1 MPGTAD
7 LDLKSHLA
15 RFGLSSFR
23 EGQREVISAVLAG
36 EDCLCVM
43 PTGGGKSLCYQLPAV
58 VLDGL
63 TLVVSPL
70 IALMKDQVDQ
80 LLALGLPVTYINS
93 TLPLAEQHARLERM
107 AAGQYRLVYVVPER
121 FRSGRFLDAVLA
133 VGPKL
138 LAVDEAHC
146 ISEWGHDFRPDYAR
160 LGYFRRMLG
169 NPTTIA
175 LTATATD
182 RVRRDIIEQLAL
194 SDPRTLI
201 TGFARPNLFY
211 QVRSPRSE
219 RDKAEMLLRFL
230 DQTPGSGI
238 IYTATR
244 KRSEEVAELVGQ
256 QTSRRTAAYH
266 AGLMPDQRRTTQEAF
281 MQGRCEIVVAT
292 NAFGMGIDKADV
304 RFVVHYNLPGTLEA
318 YYQEAGRAGRDGRP
332 SRCLLLYSASDR
344 YIQEYFIESAYPARE
359 NVAAVY
365 DYLRSLDDDPIEL
378 TQEEIRQ
385 RLSLPIGAEGVGNCE
400 QLLES
405 AGVLERL
412 IASQNMAAVRI
423 DSDLPTLVDLLPQR
437 AKVRRRVLQAVERLV
452 GQRRNELIL
461 FHPRELDAGD
471 ELDLNSIA
479 HALRELAGLKWFTYV
494 PPFRGRAIRMIDRQT
509 PFEELPIDFDAL
521 QRRKAAE
528 YEKLNRVVRFALG
541 GTCRQR
547 EILRYFGEESA
558 LPCGH
563 CDNCGQ
569 HPPGTVG
576 KHPVAL
582 PAEVVKAIRIVLS
595 GVARTEARFA
605 CGKNLIA
612 QMLCGSGSARMSKLG
627 LNKLSTFGLLRHLR
641 QPEVITLIEGLIAA
655 GCLQQVDIDSYR
667 PVVQLTDFGS
677 EVMKGKAQ
685 LGAELPIPADLLR
698 RLRGDAAS
706 DREPAPE
713 ETGRADSLAA
723 LDPRLL
729 EALRQWR
736 REEAVRAG
744 LPHYQILSNTTIAE
758 LARRRPDS
766 PEALLG
772 IRGIGP
778 AKLARFGE
786 ALLAVLAQGKV
797 PPPAP
802 RRERAEGG
810 DRPGSADEDRG
821 DEGQQVSPAAVR
833 PSHYWTWRLLSAGF
847 SPQECAAIRG
857 LEHEAVLDHALRAV
871 DAGWTVR
878 PEWFLGPELLAAL
891 EAAMGQESPEQ
902 IQPLLS
908 RLPAGTRYD
917 EVRLFLKCRRAGD
930 GVWQHGI
937 PPTGTPRD

>member
-365 DYLRSLDDDPIEL
+365 DRADPGGD
-378 TQEEIRQ
+378 QAAAQ
-385 RLSLPIGAEGVGNCE
+385 
-400 QLLES
+400 S
-405 AGVLERL
+405 A
-412 IASQNMAAVRI
+412 
-423 DSDLPTLVDLLPQR
+423 
-437 AKVRRRVLQAVERLV
+437 
-452 GQRRNELIL
+452 
-461 FHPRELDAGD
+461 H
-471 ELDLNSIA
+471 
-479 HALRELAGLKWFTYV
+479 
-494 PPFRGRAIRMIDRQT
+494 RGR
-509 PFEELPIDFDAL
+509 
-521 QRRKAAE
+521 
-528 YEKLNRVVRFALG
+528 G
-541 GTCRQR
+541 G
-547 EILRYFGEESA
+547 G
-558 LPCGH
+558 
-563 CDNCGQ
+563 
-569 HPPGTVG
+569 
-576 KHPVAL
+576 
-582 PAEVVKAIRIVLS
+582 
-595 GVARTEARFA
+595 
-605 CGKNLIA
+605 
-612 QMLCGSGSARMSKLG
+612 
-627 LNKLSTFGLLRHLR
+627 
-641 QPEVITLIEGLIAA
+641 
-655 GCLQQVDIDSYR
+655 
-667 PVVQLTDFGS
+667 
-677 EVMKGKAQ
+677 
-685 LGAELPIPADLLR
+685 
-698 RLRGDAAS
+698 
-706 DREPAPE
+706 
-713 ETGRADSLAA
+713 
-723 LDPRLL
+723 
-729 EALRQWR
+729 
-736 REEAVRAG
+736 
-744 LPHYQILSNTTIAE
+744 
-758 LARRRPDS
+758 
-766 PEALLG
+766 
-772 IRGIGP
+772 
-778 AKLARFGE
+778 
-786 ALLAVLAQGKV
+786 
-797 PPPAP
+797 
-802 RRERAEGG
+802 
-810 DRPGSADEDRG
+810 
-821 DEGQQVSPAAVR
+821 
-833 PSHYWTWRLLSAGF
+833 
-847 SPQECAAIRG
+847 
-857 LEHEAVLDHALRAV
+857 
-871 DAGWTVR
+871 
-878 PEWFLGPELLAAL
+878 
-891 EAAMGQESPEQ
+891 
-902 IQPLLS
+902 
-908 RLPAGTRYD
+908 
-917 EVRLFLKCRRAGD
+917 
-930 GVWQHGI
+930 
-937 PPTGTPRD
+937 